1 MKVVTSGRGLY
12 YCRRRLSDAGF
23 TLVEL
28 MVGVA
33 VLAIV
38 SIVAIPAFGSLI
50 SANRLN
56 AQANEFL
63 SAITYARSEAIRLN
77 RNITFCNTTDGA
89 TCNADSGV
97 WTQWLILDPVNGV
110 LQTSLTLSNRI
121 QVLSDAGIDN
131 DTIVFTP
138 MGLARN
144 AINNR
149 LPLNGIIRVCL
160 ADNSVDPNARDL
172 LISSGGRTVIN
183 RFDSNGTCLRPE
195 V

>member
-1 MKVVTSGRGLY
+1 MTKARCKKAPIDNQLVAAVR
-12 YCRRRLSDAGF
+12 GF
-23 TLVEL
+23 TLIEL
-28 MVGVA
+28 MVATA

-38 SIVAIPAFGSLI
+38 SVVAIPAFGNLI
-50 SANRLN
+50 SSNRLN

-77 RNITFCNTTDGA
+77 RNIVFCNTTDGA
-89 TCNADSGV
+89 TCNADTGV
-97 WTQWLILDPVNGV
+97 WTQWLVLDPGNGV
-110 LQTSLTLSNRI
+110 LQTSLTLSAKVK
-121 QVLSDAGIDN
+121 VLSDAGMDN

-149 LPLNGIIRVCL
+149 LPLTSIIRVCL
-160 ADNSVDPNARDL
+160 EESAVNPNVRDL
-172 LISSGGRTVIN
+172 LVSSGGRAVIN
-183 RFDSNGTCLRPE
+183 RSNNNGICSRPE

>member
-1 MKVVTSGRGLY
+1 MTKAVTEKARCNKPFVPVVT
-12 YCRRRLSDAGF
+12 GF
-23 TLVEL
+23 TLIEL
-28 MVGVA
+28 MVAVA

-38 SIVAIPAFGSLI
+38 SVVAIPAFGNLI
-50 SANRLN
+50 SSNRLN

-89 TCNADSGV
+89 TCNADTGV
-97 WTQWLILDPVNGV
+97 WTQWLVLDPGNGV
-110 LQTSLTLSNRI
+110 LQTSLTLSNRVK
-121 QVLSDAGIDN
+121 VLSDAGMDN

-149 LPLNGIIRVCL
+149 LPLTSIIRVCL
-160 ADNSVDPNARDL
+160 EESSVNPNVRDL
-172 LISSGGRTVIN
+172 LVSSGGRAVIN
-183 RFDSNGTCLRPE
+183 RSNSNGTCSRPE

>member
-1 MKVVTSGRGLY
+1 MTKAGCKKAPIDGLWVAVVR
-12 YCRRRLSDAGF
+12 GF

-28 MVGVA
+28 MVAMA

-38 SIVAIPAFGSLI
+38 SVVAIPAFGNLI
-50 SANRLN
+50 SSNRLN

-77 RNITFCNTTDGA
+77 RNIVFCNTTDGA
-89 TCNADSGV
+89 TCNADTGV
-97 WTQWLILDPVNGV
+97 WTQWLVLDPGNGV
-110 LQTSLTLSNRI
+110 LQTSLTLSNKVK
-121 QVLSDAGIDN
+121 VLSDAGMDN
-131 DTIVFTP
+131 DTIVFTS

-149 LPLNGIIRVCL
+149 LPLTSIIRVCL
-160 ADNSVDPNARDL
+160 EESAVNPNVRDL
-172 LISSGGRTVIN
+172 LVSSGGRAVIN
-183 RFDSNGTCLRPE
+183 RSNNNGTCSRPE